1 MLPLGGKF
9 DQCKSEYFP
18 HLIDQCFI
26 ATMLTNQHDFIQL
39 NLPVLCS
46 EQKSVLF
53 DIATKFAQDL
63 YDNIHVQILNSTL
76 PFALLS
82 SMHVPSGKG
91 LSMRRRFAGSFQSLE
106 REAKVQMWVALRKYP
121 NSNIMKLSNQYTKM
135 YQHPTIYIT
144 SVICWVMLKIN
155 LNITNKH
162 LKNNCHN
169 TVLSPRKVPCF
180 LSPRIHP
187 TDEPEDSCPTEEFTR
202 PHYIVRRQQV
212 DPLLTPKRTLLLRLL
227 QRVQRFPS
235 HLFFCARS
243 SDVLSS
249 FPSA

>member
-1 MLPLGGKF
+1 MPSSW
-9 DQCKSEYFP
+9 Q
-18 HLIDQCFI
+18 
-26 ATMLTNQHDFIQL
+26 DFIQL
-39 NLPVLCS
+39 NLPVLCG
-46 EQKSVLF
+46 EQKSVLC
-53 DIATKFAQDL
+53 DIAMKLAQDL
-63 YDNIHVQILNSTL
+63 YDNIHVQTLNSTL

-106 REAKVQMWVALRKYP
+106 REAKVQMRVALREDP
-121 NSNIMKLSNQYTKM
+121 NSNIMKLSNQYTNM

-144 SVICWVMLKIN
+144 SVICWVVLKIN

-162 LKNNCHN
+162 LRNNCHN
-169 TVLSPRKVPCF
+169 TVLSPSF

-187 TDEPEDSCPTEEFTR
+187 TDEPEDSCPTEGFTR
-202 PHYIVRRQQV
+202 LPSLPPHNKK
-212 DPLLTPKRTLLLRLL
+212 D
-227 QRVQRFPS
+227 FPTSKKVASRSAINTQKNPSFTTCCKGCSVPQS
-235 HLFFCARS
+235 HLSLFCACS